1 MFNYED
7 LLSNQLYDKFNTE
20 IEEGECKSS
29 EIHLNHNQTDESNN
43 KKTKKKQKK
52 KAKKKTL
59 TDIED
64 NNLISLVSSQENS
77 KICIIDNH
85 LSSHLYVSKLK
96 MVHFDTNEDLFR
108 KGRMDFISDSRAIE
122 IPELKFWHNRYYYFS
137 RFDEGITMDFESN
150 KHLN

>member
-7 LLSNQLYDKFNTE
+7 LLSNKLDDNYITE
-20 IEEGECKSS
+20 IEEGECKPL
-29 EIHLNHNQTDESNN
+29 EIELDQHQIDKSNN

-77 KICIIDNH
+77 KICIIYNQ

-96 MVHFDTNEDLFR
+96 VVYFGTNEDLFI
-108 KGRMDFISDSRAIE
+108 KGRMDIIPDTGAIE
-122 IPELKFWHNRYYYFS
+122 IPNLKFWHNRYYYFS
-137 RFDEGITMDFESN
+137 RFDEGITMDFESK